1 MSQTHQE
8 HIQFIWNIA
17 EKLRGPYRPPQ
28 YRKVMIPMTVLRRLD
43 CVLAPTKDKVLEQ
56 FKTLKGGKLQNI
68 EPILQR
74 VAGQKFY
81 NTSKLDFEKLLGD
94 PANIAANLVSYM
106 TSFSP
111 SALAIL
117 KHFNF
122 EDELEKLESANRL
135 FMVVKDFAA
144 IDLHPSRVSNIE
156 MGYIFE
162 ALVHKFNEQANE
174 EAGDHFTP
182 REVIRLMVHLLF
194 DPDDDTLTKK
204 GIVRT
209 IYDPA
214 CGTGGMLSIADEY
227 IHEHNPQAN
236 LALFGQEYNSE
247 SYAVCGSDMLIK
259 GEDVQNIAFG
269 DTLGDG
275 KTRDGHPDKKF
286 HYMLSN
292 PPFGVEWKPEENV
305 VRKEYETQGFNGRFG
320 AGLPRI
326 SDGSFLFLQHMIS
339 KFHKPPADG
348 GDGSR
353 LAIVFNGSPLFA
365 GDAGSGESNI
375 RKWIIEND
383 WLEAIIALPDQMF
396 YNTGIFTYLW
406 VVTNRKVEAR
416 KGKVQLINATNL
428 YQKMK
433 KSLGNKR
440 NELSAAH
447 IDTIAKIYGEFADAE
462 NSKTFR
468 NQDFGYLKITVERPL
483 KLSFQVTP
491 ERIEIL
497 KAHSAFEALA
507 TSKKLKDKKAIAA
520 EIAAGEKLQSDILLA
535 LDRSH
540 GFKPVATKGV
550 WKNRDTF
557 KADLEAV
564 LEAAKLSLPAPV
576 MKAIMSSL
584 SERDETADLCVD
596 RHGKPEPDTDLRD
609 TEIVPLPDG
618 SKLPINDDDLPD
630 FKAHC
635 EDYLKREVLPHV
647 PDAWIDHTK
656 TKVGYEIP
664 FNRYFYKY
672 ESPRPLKE
680 IESEIKAIEQEIMK
694 MLSEVTT

>member
-1 MSQTHQE
+1 
-8 HIQFIWNIA
+8 
-17 EKLRGPYRPPQ
+17 
-28 YRKVMIPMTVLRRLD
+28 
-43 CVLAPTKDKVLEQ
+43 
-56 FKTLKGGKLQNI
+56 
-68 EPILQR
+68 
-74 VAGQKFY
+74 
-81 NTSKLDFEKLLGD
+81 
-94 PANIAANLVSYM
+94 
-106 TSFSP
+106 
-111 SALAIL
+111 
-117 KHFNF
+117 
-122 EDELEKLESANRL
+122 
-135 FMVVKDFAA
+135 
-144 IDLHPSRVSNIE
+144 
-156 MGYIFE
+156 
-162 ALVHKFNEQANE
+162 
-174 EAGDHFTP
+174 
-182 REVIRLMVHLLF
+182 
-194 DPDDDTLTKK
+194 
-204 GIVRT
+204 
-209 IYDPA
+209 
-214 CGTGGMLSIADEY
+214 
-227 IHEHNPQAN
+227 
-236 LALFGQEYNSE
+236 
-247 SYAVCGSDMLIK
+247 
-259 GEDVQNIAFG
+259 
-269 DTLGDG
+269 
-275 KTRDGHPDKKF
+275 
-286 HYMLSN
+286 
-292 PPFGVEWKPEENV
+292 
-305 VRKEYETQGFNGRFG
+305 
-320 AGLPRI
+320 
-326 SDGSFLFLQHMIS
+326 
-339 KFHKPPADG
+339 
-348 GDGSR
+348 
-353 LAIVFNGSPLFA
+353 
-365 GDAGSGESNI
+365 
-375 RKWIIEND
+375 
-383 WLEAIIALPDQMF
+383 
-396 YNTGIFTYLW
+396 
-406 VVTNRKVEAR
+406 
-416 KGKVQLINATNL
+416 VQLINATNL